1 MSLYRAMDRRALD
14 AAYNNSAAVADSA
27 AYIADWLTRS
37 AAVRAR
43 LPQHLDLA
51 FGETAAA
58 RLDFFSC
65 GRRGAPTLLFFHGGY
80 WQRNAKE
87 GFAFVAEGLLA
98 HGFHV
103 AVAGYTL
110 APEARMDA
118 IVGEARRALH
128 WLHGTLAALGGNPAR
143 IYLSGWSAGGHLA
156 ATLMGE
162 PAARG
167 GIAISG
173 IYDLE
178 PIRLSY
184 LNDKLGLDREEARR
198 NSPLLHLP
206 ARAGKLVVAV
216 GTEELSELQRQSMDF
231 AAAWRERGL
240 PGEFRSLPGCHH
252 YAALEEL
259 ARPAGALAKMLAD
272 LAGSA
277 V

>member
-143 IYLSGWSAGGHLA
+143 IYLSGWSAGGQLA
-156 ATLMGE
+156 PTLMGE
-162 PAARG
+162 PAARAQPRRPWRG
-167 GIAISG
+167 RRRLPLMWGVPLLLLGAGLYFYLTSGRYQSTDDAYVRAAQEAISADVSG
-173 IYDLE
+173 RVSEVDVHDNQAVRRGQVLFCLDDRRF
-178 PIRLSY
+178 RL
-184 LNDKLGLDREEARR
+184 
-198 NSPLLHLP
+198 P
-206 ARAGKLVVAV
+206 V
-216 GTEELSELQRQSMDF
+216 Q
-231 AAAWRERGL
+231 AA
-240 PGEFRSLPGCHH
+240 
-252 YAALEEL
+252 
-259 ARPAGALAKMLAD
+259 
-272 LAGSA
+272 
-277 V
+277 